1 LKYRTRHNSHATRI
15 VLIVRTKASRDI
27 TRSFQESVT
36 PWPGGLV
43 EGIGIP
49 VIFMKRC
56 PPRYSLK
63 ETGGEPN
70 SERTETMPIIQAQT
84 AAELDAVREL
94 FREYQQ
100 FLGVDLCFQGFEEE
114 LATLPGR
121 YAPPNGRLLLAVD
134 GTYAAGCVAL
144 RALDDDACWRK

>member
-1 LKYRTRHNSHATRI
+1 
-15 VLIVRTKASRDI
+15 
-27 TRSFQESVT
+27 
-36 PWPGGLV
+36 
-43 EGIGIP
+43 
-49 VIFMKRC
+49 
-56 PPRYSLK
+56 
-63 ETGGEPN
+63 
-70 SERTETMPIIQAQT
+70 MPIIQAQT